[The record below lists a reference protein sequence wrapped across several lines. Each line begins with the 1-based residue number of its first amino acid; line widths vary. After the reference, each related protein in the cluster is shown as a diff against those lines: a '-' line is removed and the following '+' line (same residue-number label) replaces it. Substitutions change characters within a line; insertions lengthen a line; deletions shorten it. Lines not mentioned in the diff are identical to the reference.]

1 LSVDSFLLNNI
12 NLKWLITVSQELKAG
27 MFKFKPIHRVYI
39 FKPTKKSTT
48 EALTIDSFRDK
59 VVQQAIYIIL
69 NAIYESSFLNAS
81 HDFYFNEST
90 HKVLKEI
97 KYKFQDVK

>member
-12 NLKWLITVSQELKAG
+12 NLKWLITVSQELKTG

-48 EALTIDSFRDK
+48 EALTIDNFREK
-59 VVQQAIYIIL
+59 IVQQAIYIIL
-69 NAIYESSFLNAS
+69 NAIYEASFLNS
-81 HDFYFNEST
+81 SDDFYFNENT
-90 HKVLKEI
+90 YKILKGI

>member
-1 LSVDSFLLNNI
+1 LSGDSFLLNNI
-12 NLKWLITVSQELKAG
+12 NLKWLIIVSQELKAG

-39 FKPTKKSTT
+39 FKPKKKNIT
-48 EALTIDSFRDK
+48 EALTIDNFREK
-59 VVQQAIYIIL
+59 IVQQAIYIIL
-69 NAIYESSFLNAS
+69 NAIYESSFLNSS

-90 HKVLKEI
+90 YKVLKEM